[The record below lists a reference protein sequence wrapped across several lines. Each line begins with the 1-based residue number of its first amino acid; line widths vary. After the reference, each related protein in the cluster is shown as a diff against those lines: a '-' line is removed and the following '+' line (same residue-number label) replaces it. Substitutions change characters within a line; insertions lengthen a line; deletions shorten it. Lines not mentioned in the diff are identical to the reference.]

1 MEGYNR
7 PPRRDYLSV
16 KRYFEQV
23 PPVCNVES
31 YIFREEDI
39 ITLKPGR
46 ESAWL
51 DDFVERAVQKLSCK
65 IIRVGFL
72 YLNAIP
78 SLTLKLRNYS
88 VHRSVLYPSD

>member
-51 DDFVERAVQKLSCK
+51 DDFVERASV
-65 IIRVGFL
+65 
-72 YLNAIP
+72 
-78 SLTLKLRNYS
+78 RNE
-88 VHRSVLYPSD
+88 

>member
-1 MEGYNR
+1 M
-7 PPRRDYLSV
+7 

-39 ITLKPGR
+39 MTLKPGR
-46 ESAWL
+46 ERAWL
-51 DDFVERAVQKLSCK
+51 DDFVERVVQKLSCK
-65 IIRVGFL
+65 IIRVEFL

-78 SLTLKLRNYS
+78 LLTLQRRNYS
-88 VHRSVLYPSD
+88 VRRSVLDPSD